1 MAFDD
6 EVERR
11 IQKRM
16 AGANERGQHLAL
28 WRDKG
33 LLKHDALVSRKY
45 RFADADQAVAIT
57 HGRRDMRHLEAPR
70 LPLPHRTPKAL
81 ERFQE
86 KGLDIVGLKAPG
98 LRTLH
103 FLANPENTAGVH
115 GVMGGR
121 VVFPEMRWV
130 L

>member
-1 MAFDD
+1 VAFND

-16 AGANERGQHLAL
+16 AGANEGSQRLAL
-28 WRDKG
+28 CRDKG
-33 LLKHDALVSRKY
+33 LLKHDALVAREY

-57 HGRRDMRHLEAPR
+57 HGRRDMRHLEATR
-70 LPLPHRTPKAL
+70 LTLSHCTPEAL
-81 ERFQE
+81 ERFQK

-103 FLANPENTAGVH
+103 FLANAENTAGVH
-115 GVMGGR
+115 GIMG
-121 VVFPEMRWV
+121 ESV
-130 L
+130 LFQEIL